1 MTRKKA
7 QPVVQPTEDQV
18 SPTVTPVTQQDK
30 PQETVVAPSD
40 VLKTGTFTT
49 LSGATLIRN

>member
-18 SPTVTPVTQQDK
+18 SLVETPVTQEQ
-30 PQETVVAPSD
+30 PQEPVGAPTN
-40 VLKTGTFTT
+40 VLETGTFTT

>member
-18 SPTVTPVTQQDK
+18 SQVETPVTQQDK